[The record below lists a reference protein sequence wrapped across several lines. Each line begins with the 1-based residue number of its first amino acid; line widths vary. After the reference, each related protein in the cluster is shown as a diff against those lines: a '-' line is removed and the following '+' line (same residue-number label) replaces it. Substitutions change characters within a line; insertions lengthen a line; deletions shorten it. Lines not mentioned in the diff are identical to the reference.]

1 MLLIY
6 VDDIILAG
14 NCLQEFRYLKA
25 HLHSRF
31 RIKDLGQLRFFLGLE
46 VSHSQVG
53 ISLCQKHYC
62 LSLLSETGYL
72 GCKPAQT
79 PLDPVARLHHDASAT
94 YPDAAAYRRLVGKLL
109 YLTSTRP
116 DITFATQQLSQFMA
130 APTMTHYRAATR
142 LLRYLKGCPGRGLL
156 FHRDSEVQLLGFSD
170 ADWAGCPDTQRSVT
184 GYCFLLGSS
193 LISWKTKKQA
203 TVSRSSS
210 EAEYRA
216 LASATC
222 ELQWLVYL
230 LRDLHLPCSKPPA
243 LYCDNQSALHIAAN
257 PVFHERTKHLDID
270 CHIVREKSQNGLMK
284 LLPIPSSMQVADIFT
299 KALPLPS
306 LRSFFSKLGLIDIY
320 QPPTCGGLKEC
331 KDDDMSDD
339 MLRDVDAHT

>member
-1 MLLIY
+1 
-6 VDDIILAG
+6 
-14 NCLQEFRYLKA
+14 
-25 HLHSRF
+25 
-31 RIKDLGQLRFFLGLE
+31 
-46 VSHSQVG
+46 
-53 ISLCQKHYC
+53 
-62 LSLLSETGYL
+62 
-72 GCKPAQT
+72 
-79 PLDPVARLHHDASAT
+79 
-94 YPDAAAYRRLVGKLL
+94 
-109 YLTSTRP
+109 
-116 DITFATQQLSQFMA
+116 
-130 APTMTHYRAATR
+130 MTHYRAATR

-156 FHRDSEVQLLGFSD
+156 FRRDSEVHHLGFSD
-170 ADWAGCPDTQRSVT
+170 ADWAGCPDTRRSVT
-184 GYCFLLGSS
+184 VYCFFLGSS

-230 LRDLHLPCSKPPA
+230 LRDLRLSHNRPPV

-270 CHIVREKSQNGLMK
+270 CHIVREKSQSGLMK
-284 LLPIPSSMQVADIFT
+284 LLPISSSMQIADIFT

-306 LRSFFSKLGLIDIY
+306 LRNFFSKLGLIDIY

-331 KDDDMSDD
+331 KDDGMSDD
-339 MLRDVDAHT
+339 MPP